1 MSIPTASNGTSPP
14 AGIEWLAR
22 KSLERLAPKRLER
35 LAPGA
40 CARYPC
46 GQADVAKLV
55 DARDLKSLGPKGC
68 AGSIPAVR
76 TTVPVPGLPSVAG
89 IVLAQ
94 KRFDIAATREYP
106 QNCHCFFAQCE
117 GDRGLP
123 AIADQA
129 QSGSQVVPARA
140 TFWKRLEL
148 QAIGVEPRD
157 VPTRYVF
164 ARNRADMVENSLQV
178 ADGLLR
184 EADLGGL
191 VFGCVAD
198 RFAACASIAA
208 QASWADIVVLSGS
221 AKTLS

>member
-14 AGIEWLAR
+14 AGIEYRAR
-22 KSLERLAPKRLER
+22 WRLDE

-76 TTVPVPGLPSVAG
+76 TTVPVPSLPSVVG

-94 KRFDIAATREYP
+94 HCFDIAAAREYP
-106 QNCHCFFAQCE
+106 QNRHRFLAQCE
-117 GDRGLP
+117 DDRGLP
-123 AIADQA
+123 AVADQA
-129 QSGSQVVPARA
+129 QPGPQVVPARA

-148 QAIGVEPRD
+148 QPIGVGPLD

-164 ARNRADMVENSLQV
+164 ARDRADTVEIRCRSRTAGFTKRTLAV
-178 ADGLLR
+178 MFLA
-184 EADLGGL
+184 
-191 VFGCVAD
+191 V
-198 RFAACASIAA
+198 SPI
-208 QASWADIVVLSGS
+208 GS
-221 AKTLS
+221 RHGP